1 MYPGP
6 ASGGGGCSSYTVF
19 HNSSLLLLHL
29 AQLWLTLPSLHP
41 WLPSWL
47 CHRCMPLSS
56 SRSRLCPGCPTM
68 ARGTNSRW
76 PTPSTRWRFRRHP
89 HFRSGSPTL
98 LCRTTPHPILLTSL
112 FLPPNPD
119 VPSSIVVGNGFVL
132 PITSV
137 GDTLL
142 PGLFYVNNV
151 LVAPDIIKN
160 LVFVHQFTT
169 DN

>member
-1 MYPGP
+1 
-6 ASGGGGCSSYTVF
+6 
-19 HNSSLLLLHL
+19 
-29 AQLWLTLPSLHP
+29 
-41 WLPSWL
+41 
-47 CHRCMPLSS
+47 
-56 SRSRLCPGCPTM
+56 M

-76 PTPSTRWRFRRHP
+76 PTPSTRWRFRRHT

-98 LCRTTPHPILLTSL
+98 LRRSTPHPIPLTSL